1 MEICTTWR
9 RTHRFLCNN
18 FSRSSRFSAF
28 VKSSCKKI
36 VSFFTGL
43 TNVYSF
49 SRFLYRFLIRSNKC
63 SISKTHEENQ
73 VARFSMPGGL
83 LLGLTFSSS
92 LRMLGL

>member
-18 FSRSSRFSAF
+18 FSRSSGFSAF
-28 VKSSCKKI
+28 VKFLCKRFA
-36 VSFFTGL
+36 SFFTSPN
-43 TNVYSF
+43 NVYSF
-49 SRFLYRFLIRSNKC
+49 LRFLYKFSVESNKC
-63 SISKTHEENQ
+63 SRSKTHEENQ
-73 VARFSMPGGL
+73 VARFSMPGGW

>member
-1 MEICTTWR
+1 
-9 RTHRFLCNN
+9 
-18 FSRSSRFSAF
+18 
-28 VKSSCKKI
+28 
-36 VSFFTGL
+36 L
-43 TNVYSF
+43 TNAYSF